1 MYIGVKHI
9 GKKMHARLYFKVM
22 IVASSAEKNGV
33 GKIVWKEWLTLYTS
47 VFWIVTENVHSRIT
61 MYIFLKRELGFKP
74 WSPAVQQDSQLDK
87 HVVIE
92 TDLREHHIL
101 VVHPR
106 SLKSMYWVC
115 EIVDRISSIIFCVC
129 LYLVFGFLCLIQ
141 IIN

>member
-1 MYIGVKHI
+1 MSKPTVSQYVKYSHTFPPNLRHI
-9 GKKMHARLYFKVM
+9 VFSEDEQDEKVGLCLM
-22 IVASSAEKNGV
+22 A
-33 GKIVWKEWLTLYTS
+33 
-47 VFWIVTENVHSRIT
+47 

-106 SLKSMYWVC
+106 SLKSMY
-115 EIVDRISSIIFCVC
+115 
-129 LYLVFGFLCLIQ
+129 
-141 IIN
+141 